1 MNKADMFTGFKCTAE
16 QSKTWAGRAWESSV
30 AQDCRSESNGGQ
42 LEGHVLSSGFSHLAA
57 NNTAKET
64 LCMIIQGFVL
74 DSNKVSAG
82 SLKIAPHFS
91 EDVCWSFDFS
101 AHFTSQSL
109 SLMAT
114 AGLMMTPALLFS
126 QTAAV

>member
-1 MNKADMFTGFKCTAE
+1 MHSRAE
-16 QSKTWAGRAWESSV
+16 QDVGWKSLGIFCSTGLQVGIER
-30 AQDCRSESNGGQ
+30 GQ